1 MPLGA
6 DIPVRLATR
15 GSALALAQA
24 REVERRLQQAH
35 PGLRVDRVVVET
47 FGDQRPG
54 APIWGPGSSQPLGVF
69 TKELEEALLADQA
82 DIAVHSLKDLP
93 TTLPEGLAL
102 AGVLPRQD
110 VREVLLYRSREGAEA
125 PAPGTQDWSP
135 GGRQPWFGGAHQT
148 LLDLPPRSVVATS
161 SSRRRASV
169 EARRSDLQCAP
180 IRGNVGTRLRKLWAS
195 LEFDAT
201 LLAAAG
207 LFRLGWDLSPT
218 GRLRIDPRLPA
229 PVRAALEP
237 PPEGIQ
243 GTLLDPLEM
252 LPAPGQG
259 AIGLE
264 IRSGDDRCLALC
276 RSIHHRNT
284 GVAVDAE
291 RSFLAA
297 LGGGCQ
303 LPVGAWGRVQGHQV
317 VLTVDWHRDGR
328 RWTAE
333 DRLPVHQAPQLG
345 AQLGARVKAGRGG
358 G

>member
-1 MPLGA
+1 M
-6 DIPVRLATR
+6 
-15 GSALALAQA
+15 ALAQA
-24 REVERRLQQAH
+24 REVEQLLREAH

-47 FGDQRPG
+47 GGDRRVG
-54 APIWGPGSSQPLGVF
+54 APIWGAGSSQPLGVF
-69 TKELEEALLADQA
+69 TKELEEALLADRA

-93 TTLPEGLAL
+93 TTLPEGLVL
-102 AGVLPRQD
+102 AGVLRRQD
-110 VREVLLYRSREGAEA
+110 VREVLLYRSREGAQA

-135 GGRQPWFGGAHQT
+135 GGRQPWFGGLHQT
-148 LLDLPPRSVVATS
+148 LSDLPLRSVVATS

-169 EARRSDLQCAP
+169 ESLRADLHCVP
-180 IRGNVGTRLRKLWAS
+180 IRGNVGTRLRRLWGS

-229 PVRAALEP
+229 ATRAALEP
-237 PPEGIQ
+237 PPEAIQ
-243 GTLLDPLEM
+243 GTLVDPSEM

-264 IRSGDDRCLALC
+264 IRSVDDRCRALC

-284 GVAVDAE
+284 GVAVEAE

-317 VLTVDWHRDGR
+317 VLSVEWHRER
-328 RWTAE
+328 RRFTAE
-333 DRLPVHQAPQLG
+333 DRAPVQEAL
-345 AQLGARVKAGRGG
+345 QLGARLGATARSEQAGG
-358 G
+358 